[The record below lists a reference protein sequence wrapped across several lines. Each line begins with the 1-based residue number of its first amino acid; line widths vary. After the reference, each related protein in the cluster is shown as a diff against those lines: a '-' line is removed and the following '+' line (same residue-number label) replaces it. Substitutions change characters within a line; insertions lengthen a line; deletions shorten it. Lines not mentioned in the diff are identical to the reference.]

1 MCKSR
6 PTAPSKCSLRL
17 FPAYQN
23 VRAANLAALK
33 ADIDLGV
40 ADISAGRIREIDIES
55 IKRRGRATLAT
66 RDSAT

>member
-6 PTAPSKCSLRL
+6 PTVPGKCSLCL
-17 FPAYQN
+17 FPAYQD

-33 ADIDLGV
+33 ADIAQGI
-40 ADISAGRIREIDIES
+40 ADISVGRIREIDIEL

-66 RDSAT
+66 RESAT